1 MTIKEIYPILSSMKK
16 ICLDA
21 RLIGPSGIGTYLSNL
36 LPFLLN
42 ENIDWTILIKKGT
55 AFPYASN
62 ATLIETTTTIYS
74 AKELLLFQRE
84 IPKCDIYWSPHFNLP
99 LFPIPAKKILMT
111 LCDCFHFHYY
121 KDLNTREKLY
131 TKYLIPRFAH
141 RASQI
146 ITISEFSKKEITK
159 YIPAVSSKVNVIPC
173 AIDTQLFST
182 SKSSTS
188 FIEKHS
194 LPTDYFLA
202 VGSPKKHKNLDG
214 LLLAFSD
221 YLKYRKG
228 NLVICSS
235 NQNLLNQISLP
246 DLISK
251 KPLLKKHVHIVSN
264 IEKNDMPKLYSNAK
278 ALIFP
283 SFYEGFGLP
292 PLEAMNTGCPCILS
306 NIEVHKEMY
315 GPAAI
320 YINPHDP
327 QSITKAL
334 IKIEQNETFRKEL
347 IQKGLMQAEKYS
359 LSTCAK
365 AHIELLKSM

>member
-1 MTIKEIYPILSSMKK
+1 MKK

-21 RLIGPSGIGTYLSNL
+21 RLLGPSGIGTYLSNF

-55 AFPYASN
+55 TFPYAAN
-62 ATLIETTTTIYS
+62 ATLIETTTPIYS
-74 AKELLLFQRE
+74 AKGLLLFHME

-121 KDLNTREKLY
+121 NKLTQREKLY
-131 TKYLIPRFAH
+131 TKYLIPRFAQ

-146 ITISEFSKKEITK
+146 ITISEFSKKEIKK
-159 YIPAVSSKVNVIPC
+159 YIPTVSEKINVIPC
-173 AIDTQLFST
+173 AVDTQLFST
-182 SKSSTS
+182 SKPSIS
-188 FIEKHS
+188 FLRKHS
-194 LPTDYFLA
+194 LPSDYFLA

-214 LLLAFSD
+214 LLLAFSAF
-221 YLKYRKG
+221 LKKRKG
-228 NLVICSS
+228 NLVICSN

-251 KPLLKKHVHIVSN
+251 NPLLKPHVHIVSN
-264 IEKNDMPKLYSNAK
+264 IAKSDMPKLYCNAK

-292 PLEAMNTGCPCILS
+292 PLEAMTSACPCILS
-306 NIEVHKEMY
+306 DIEVHKEIY
-315 GPAAI
+315 GSAAI
-320 YINPHDP
+320 YIYPNDP
-327 QSITKAL
+327 SSITNAL
-334 IKIEQNETFRKEL
+334 IQIDQNKNLRDEL
-347 IQKGLMQAEKYS
+347 IKKGLMQAEKYS
-359 LSTCAK
+359 LSTFAK
-365 AHIELLKSM
+365 AHIDLLKSM